1 MSNIDRQIDN
11 FFDNSH
17 VPEDKPE
24 PQEGSLDLSAH
35 ELIKEEEDIIV
46 NMDGGVGGSWKTR
59 QINPV
64 EYYAQRL
71 TEHMDEINN

>member
-1 MSNIDRQIDN
+1 MSNIGSQIDN

-17 VPEDKPE
+17 VTEDKLE
-24 PQEGSLDLSAH
+24 TQEGSLDLSDH
-35 ELIKEEEDIIV
+35 KLIKEEEDIIV
-46 NMDGGVGGSWKTR
+46 NMDGGVGGSWETR

-71 TEHMDEINN
+71 TEHIDEINN